1 MEQKNGAATASTI
14 LGIVS
19 LVIAVIGGITFGVIG
34 AAIALILGIVA
45 VVLGINA
52 KKQTGGTKGQAGF
65 VDGVNLLSESN
76 RQTTPVSCLR
86 FDNCLYY
93 IRFFLF
99 LQSPYM
105 IF

>member
-19 LVIAVIGGITFGVIG
+19 LVLAIIGGITFGVIG

-52 KKQTGGTKGQAGF
+52 KKTDRGPKRSGWF
-65 VDGVNLLSESN
+65 CLWFDWYYLRCYFCSRMFNLW
-76 RQTTPVSCLR
+76 C
-86 FDNCLYY
+86 C
-93 IRFFLF
+93 
-99 LQSPYM
+99 
-105 IF
+105 